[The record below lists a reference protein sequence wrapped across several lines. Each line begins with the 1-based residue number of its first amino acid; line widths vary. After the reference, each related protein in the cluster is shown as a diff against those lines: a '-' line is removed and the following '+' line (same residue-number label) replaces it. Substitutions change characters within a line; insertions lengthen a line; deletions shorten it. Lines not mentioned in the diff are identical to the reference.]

1 MSSSDQLNSED
12 SGSVPASL
20 LEEQIRQRSSIVFNI
35 DEDDYLVRDIYVKKI
50 FLSFLILCQIRGGW
64 TAVCKDSREQ
74 FRLITIEESRLA
86 ADRVTQSF
94 DHE

>member
-35 DEDDYLVRDIYVKKI
+35 DEDDYLVRDIYVN
-50 FLSFLILCQIRGGW
+50 FLVVINLVSHQPRFYSSLQRFTGAIS
-64 TAVCKDSREQ
+64 TN
-74 FRLITIEESRLA
+74 
-86 ADRVTQSF
+86 
-94 DHE
+94 HN

>member
-12 SGSVPASL
+12 LGSVPASL

-35 DEDDYLVRDIYVKKI
+35 DEDDYLVRDIYVKKS
-50 FLSFLILCQIRGGW
+50 FLSLLILCHTRGGC
-64 TAVCKDSREQ
+64 TPVYKDSREQ
-74 FRLITIEESRLA
+74 FRPITIEESRLA